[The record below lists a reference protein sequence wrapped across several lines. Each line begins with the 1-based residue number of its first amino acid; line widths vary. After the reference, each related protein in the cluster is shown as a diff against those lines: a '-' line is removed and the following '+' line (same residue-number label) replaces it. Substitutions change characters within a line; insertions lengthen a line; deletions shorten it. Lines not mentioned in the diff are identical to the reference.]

1 MCLFSAHNLDKDS
14 YIVMGQLPLT
24 ALRICGMGQ
33 GGMGMRAEEILGLFP
48 EECRDRWREVA
59 KLAKHLQEIR
69 IRADMPLTILVDNG
83 ELFVDMQGRI
93 VDVPEEAARPTPEQM
108 ESMLGHL
115 CRYSVYAFADE
126 IRQGFLTVQGGHRV
140 GLAGQVVLDGE
151 GRISNMKYI
160 RYLNIRIAHQI
171 RGAADALM
179 PWLFEKGRVMSTL
192 LISPPGG
199 GKTTMLRDLIRQVS
213 DGTVYGRGVNVSV
226 VDERSEI
233 AGSYLGVSQNDVG
246 IRTDVLD
253 GCPKVEGMMRLIRSM
268 APQVLAVDE
277 VGSLAD
283 AQALQMAGGCGCK
296 LLATVH
302 GGSMEEVRQKNYMRY
317 VIEQGLFERYVML
330 DRRRG
335 MSRIVGIYDR
345 EGKPC
350 TRQ

>member
-1 MCLFSAHNLDKDS
+1 
-14 YIVMGQLPLT
+14 
-24 ALRICGMGQ
+24 
-33 GGMGMRAEEILGLFP
+33 MRAEEILMLFP
-48 EECRDRWREVA
+48 EGSRDRWREVA
-59 KLAKHLQEIR
+59 KMARRLQEIR
-69 IRADMPLTILVDNG
+69 LRACLPLSILVDNR
-83 ELFVDMQGRI
+83 EYFVDRQGRI
-93 VDVPEEAARPTPEQM
+93 VDMPGEAAKPLPEELENL
-108 ESMLGHL
+108 LGHL
-115 CRYSVYAFADE
+115 CKYSIYAFADE

-140 GLAGQVVLDGE
+140 GLAGQVILDGE
-151 GRISNMKYI
+151 GRIKNMKYI

-179 PWLFEKGRVMSTL
+179 PCLYEDGQVMSTL

-199 GKTTMLRDLIRQVS
+199 GKTTMLRDIIRQVS
-213 DGTVYGRGVNVSV
+213 DGTVYGRGINVSV

-268 APQVLAVDE
+268 APRVLAVDE

-296 LLATVH
+296 LLATIH
-302 GGSMEEVRQKNYMRY
+302 GGSMEEVRRKDYMRY
-317 VIEQGLFERYVML
+317 IMEQGLFERYVML
-330 DRRRG
+330 DRRQG
-335 MSRIVGIYDR
+335 VCRIVEIYDG

>member
-1 MCLFSAHNLDKDS
+1 
-14 YIVMGQLPLT
+14 
-24 ALRICGMGQ
+24 
-33 GGMGMRAEEILGLFP
+33 MRAEEILMLFP
-48 EECRDRWREVA
+48 EGSRDRWREVA
-59 KLAKHLQEIR
+59 KMARRLQEIR
-69 IRADMPLTILVDNG
+69 LRACLPLSILVDNR
-83 ELFVDMQGRI
+83 EYFVDRQGQI
-93 VDVPEEAARPTPEQM
+93 VDIPGEAARPLPE
-108 ESMLGHL
+108 ELENLLGHL
-115 CRYSVYAFADE
+115 CKYSIYAFADE

-140 GLAGQVVLDGE
+140 GLAGQVILDGE
-151 GRISNMKYI
+151 GRIKNMKYI

-179 PWLFEKGRVMSTL
+179 PCLYEDGQVMSTL

-199 GKTTMLRDLIRQVS
+199 GKTTMLRDIIRQVS
-213 DGTVYGRGVNVSV
+213 DGTVYGRGINVSV

-268 APQVLAVDE
+268 APRVLAVDE

-296 LLATVH
+296 LLATIH
-302 GGSMEEVRQKNYMRY
+302 GGSMEEVRRKDYMRY
-317 VIEQGLFERYVML
+317 MMEQGLFERYVML
-330 DRRRG
+330 DRRQG
-335 MSRIVGIYDR
+335 ACRIVEIYDG

>member
-1 MCLFSAHNLDKDS
+1 
-14 YIVMGQLPLT
+14 
-24 ALRICGMGQ
+24 
-33 GGMGMRAEEILGLFP
+33 MRAEEILSLFP
-48 EECRDRWREVA
+48 EESRDRWRDVA
-59 KLAKHLQEIR
+59 KQAKRLQEIR
-69 IRADMPLTILVDNG
+69 LRAGMPLSILVDNK
-83 ELFVDMQGRI
+83 ERFVDRQGSL
-93 VDVPEEAARPTPEQM
+93 VDMPEEADRPAPE
-108 ESMLGHL
+108 ELEKLLGHL
-115 CRYSVYAFADE
+115 CRYSIYAFADE
-126 IRQGFLTVQGGHRV
+126 IRQGFLTVRGGHRV
-140 GLAGQVVLDGE
+140 GLAGQVILDGD
-151 GRISNMKYI
+151 GRIKNMKYI

-171 RGAADALM
+171 RGAADMLM
-179 PWLFEKGRVMSTL
+179 PCLFEEGRVMSTL

-213 DGTVYGRGVNVSV
+213 DGTAYGPGVNISV

-296 LLATVH
+296 LLATIH
-302 GGSMEEVRQKNYMRY
+302 GGSLADVKQKNYMRY
-317 VIEQGLFERYVML
+317 MMEQKLFERYVTL
-330 DRRRG
+330 ERRQG
-335 MSRIVGIYDR
+335 ACRIVEIYDR